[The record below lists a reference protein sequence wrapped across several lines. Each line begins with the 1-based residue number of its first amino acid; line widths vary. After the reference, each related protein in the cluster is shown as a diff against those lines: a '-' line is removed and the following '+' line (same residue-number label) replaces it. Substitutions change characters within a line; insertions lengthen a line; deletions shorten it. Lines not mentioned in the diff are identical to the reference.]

1 VEIVAPFG
9 RIAVSY
15 FAIIE
20 LDDGFEV
27 VEVLAGQ
34 SLEDAAVAAGGEL
47 VDPGPY
53 RTYEEATDALD
64 QLDILD
70 ERD

>member
-1 VEIVAPFG
+1 M
-9 RIAVSY
+9 SY

-20 LDDGFEV
+20 RDDGFEV

-34 SLEDAAVAAGGEL
+34 TLEDAAVASGGEL
-47 VDPGPY
+47 ADPGPY
-53 RTYEEATDALD
+53 VSYEEATDALD
-64 QLDILD
+64 QLEIVD